1 MKIASVR
8 LRESGQIV
16 TYRIEEGV
24 NVNDY
29 VIIEADRGT
38 DYGEVVEVSDTA
50 EPQKEET
57 QSSVKSIVRK
67 VSSQDM
73 ERIKQNEAD
82 AKEAM
87 RQCSRKIG
95 EYKLSMKLV
104 DAEYSFDRKKI
115 VFYFT
120 AEGRVDFRELVKD
133 LAKVFKI
140 RIEMRQIGVRDEARL
155 FGGIGP
161 CGQSLCCVK
170 FLRNFEA
177 VSMKM
182 AKTQKL
188 PLSSGKISGICGRLM
203 CCLFY
208 EYKTYKD
215 LAKGLPKEGDTI
227 DTPQG
232 KGKVVSVNILKRTVC
247 AELEDGRVE
256 KVSFGCS
263 CAGGASSKGCCEAS
277 PKGGCASI
285 KGDSESGAPGAQKAP
300 LREDNEEKKQE

>member
-16 TYRIEEGV
+16 KYTIDDGV

-38 DYGEVVEVSDTA
+38 DYGEVIEVVDATA
-50 EPQKEET
+50 PQGQPE
-57 QSSVKSIVRK
+57 SSVKNIVRK
-67 VSSQDM
+67 VSAQDL

-170 FLRNFEA
+170 FLKNFEA

-215 LAKGLPKEGDTI
+215 LSRGLPKEGDVI

-232 KGKVVSVNILKRTVC
+232 KAKVVSVNILKRLVC
-247 AELEDGRVE
+247 AELEDGRIE
-256 KVSFGCS
+256 KVSFACP
-263 CAGGASSKGCCEAS
+263 CDAHQ
-277 PKGGCASI
+277 
-285 KGDSESGAPGAQKAP
+285 KGDNELQK
-300 LREDNEEKKQE
+300 EDRDEHDKEDEEKKEE